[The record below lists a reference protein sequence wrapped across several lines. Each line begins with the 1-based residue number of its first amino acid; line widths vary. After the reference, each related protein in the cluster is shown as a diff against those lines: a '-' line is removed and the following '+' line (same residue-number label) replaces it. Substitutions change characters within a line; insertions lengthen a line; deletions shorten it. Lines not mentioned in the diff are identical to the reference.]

1 VSGERRPTGP
11 GSLGKLVRL
20 GIRVRADLAE
30 LTLANLLPLLGDGAE
45 ERDLGGSV
53 EYAVYLPEGELPPP
67 EAVRALGG
75 EGVLGTL
82 TEPVTGDWRRSYLE
96 HLRPVRAGAL
106 TIRPPW
112 LDGSPDDIVIDPDT
126 MFGAGT
132 HESTRLSLELLQRMT
147 PIPPA
152 PLCDWG
158 SGSGVLAIAAARL
171 GWGPVTALELDPD
184 AAPVIAAN
192 ALANGVEVEV
202 HAAFDLLEVQPPWA
216 PTVLANLTPV
226 LHREVSA
233 RLQRRPERLI
243 AAGFLARYADDVAP
257 LYAPLREVDRAVE
270 GEWAAVSLA

>member
-1 VSGERRPTGP
+1 MGP

-53 EYAVYLPEGELPPP
+53 EFAGYLPEGELPPP

-75 EGVLGTL
+75 EGVMGTI
-82 TEPVTGDWRRSYLE
+82 TEPVAGDWRRSYLE

-112 LDGSPDDIVIDPDT
+112 LDGSPEDIVIDPDT
-126 MFGAGT
+126 TFGAGT
-132 HESTRLSLELLQRMT
+132 HESTRLSLELLQRLE
-147 PIPPA
+147 PDGA
-152 PLCDWG
+152 LCDWG
-158 SGSGVLAIAAARL
+158 AGSGVLAIAAARL
-171 GWGPVTALELDPD
+171 GWDPVSALELDSD
-184 AAPVIAAN
+184 AAAVIAAN

-202 HAAFDLLEVQPPWA
+202 RAPFDLLEAQPPWA

-226 LHREVSA
+226 LHREVAA
-233 RLQRRPERLI
+233 RLQRPPERLI
-243 AAGFLARYADDVAP
+243 AAGFLARYADDVGP
-257 LYAPLREVDRAVE
+257 LYAPLQEVDRAVE

>member
-1 VSGERRPTGP
+1 MR
-11 GSLGKLVRL
+11 LVRL

-30 LTLANLLPLLGDGAE
+30 ITFANLLPLLANGAE

-67 EAVRALGG
+67 EAVHALGG
-75 EGVLGTL
+75 EGVMGTV

-112 LDGSPDDIVIDPDT
+112 LDGSPEDVVIDPDT
-126 MFGAGT
+126 TFGAGT
-132 HESTRLSLELLQRMT
+132 HESTRLSLELLQRLE
-147 PIPPA
+147 PGGA
-152 PLCDWG
+152 VCDWG
-158 SGSGVLAIAAARL
+158 AGSGVLSIAAARL
-171 GWGPVTALELDPD
+171 GWGPVTALELDPR
-184 AAPVIAAN
+184 AGAVIEAN
-192 ALANGVEVEV
+192 ARANGVEVEV

>member
-1 VSGERRPTGP
+1 MSGERRPTGP

-53 EYAVYLPEGELPPP
+53 EYAVYLPEGELPPA

-75 EGVLGTL
+75 EGVMGTV

-112 LDGSPDDIVIDPDT
+112 LEGSPGDIVIDPDT
-126 MFGAGT
+126 TFGAGT
-132 HESTRLSLELLQRMT
+132 HESTRLSLELLQRTT
-147 PIPPA
+147 PSSPA
-152 PLCDWG
+152 ALCDWG
-158 SGSGVLAIAAARL
+158 AGSGVLAIAAARL
-171 GWGPVTALELDPD
+171 GWEPVTALELDP
-184 AAPVIAAN
+184 AAAAVIAAN
-192 ALANGVEVEV
+192 ARANGVEVDV
-202 HAAFDLLEVQPPWA
+202 RAPFDLLTEQAPWA
-216 PTVLANLTPV
+216 PAVVANLTPV
-226 LHREVSA
+226 LHRGVA
-233 RLQRRPERLI
+233 GRLQRPPERLI

-257 LYAPLREVDRAVE
+257 LYAPLVEVDRAVE
-270 GEWAAVSLA
+270 GEWAAVMLA